1 LRDKPVPRG
10 FNRTGGLRITEPNL
24 DSRCD
29 QYDEKW
35 LQLLML
41 AIPAW
46 VVLASTAHVF
56 NGLRIAAA
64 ALAVIAFGGQ
74 SKTIIERKNGS
85 PR

>member
-1 LRDKPVPRG
+1 LRDKSVHRG

-64 ALAVIAFGGQ
+64 ALVVIALLGKA
-74 SKTIIERKNGS
+74 KTSSSAK
-85 PR
+85 